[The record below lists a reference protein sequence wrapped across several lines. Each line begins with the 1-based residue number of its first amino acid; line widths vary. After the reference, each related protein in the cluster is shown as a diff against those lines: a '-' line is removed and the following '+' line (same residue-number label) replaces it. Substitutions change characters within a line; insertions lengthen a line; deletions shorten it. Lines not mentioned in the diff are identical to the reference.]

1 MTAEPFV
8 RWGWIADHLDDIWA
22 RTVEHLELTGI
33 AVGVGFGIALVMAMV
48 SLRFRRTY
56 APISWVAGILYTIPS
71 LALFTLLA
79 SYTGL
84 SRLTAEIGLVSYTLL
99 ILLRNIV
106 TGVRGVPGP
115 IREAAVAM
123 GYRRLALFFRIELP
137 LALPVVVAGL
147 RIATVTIVGLVTVTA
162 LIGQGGYGF
171 FILDGL
177 RRDFTTPLVTGCVLS
192 IALALACDLALLGA
206 ERALTPWA
214 RRRTS

>member
-1 MTAEPFV
+1 MTHDPFI
-8 RWGWIADHLDDIWA
+8 RWSWVGSHLDDIWA
-22 RTVEHLELTGI
+22 RTLEHLELTGI
-33 AVGVGFGIALVMAMV
+33 AVGIGFGIALGLAMV

-56 APISWVAGILYTIPS
+56 APITWVTGILYTIPS

-84 SRLTAEIGLVSYTLL
+84 TRVTAEIGLVSYTLL

-106 TGVRGVPGP
+106 TGVRGVPSS
-115 IREAAVAM
+115 IREAAIAM

-147 RIATVTIVGLVTVTA
+147 RIATVTIVGLITVTA

-177 RRDFTTPLVTGCVLS
+177 RRDFTTPLVLGCILS
-192 IALALACDLALLGA
+192 IALALVFDLALLGA
-206 ERALTPWA
+206 ERALTPWS
-214 RRRTS
+214 RRRPT